1 MGNDVAD
8 GLEDERPSEGRAE
21 ADAEA
26 ELRRALADLRGNIRT
41 RFPVEPAPRPDES
54 GGPAV
59 DLEGLWNSAR
69 RRLGT
74 IGMSEHSADVDEF
87 GMDAEALRRIQP
99 LLDFLAERF
108 WRVEARGLEH
118 LPAEG
123 PCLLVANRAG
133 LLPWDGLMLAHVLQR
148 ARPDRERPRFLVAD
162 SGLQW
167 PFVHATIAQ
176 LGGVRACRENAERLL
191 ASGRIA
197 IAFPEGAHGATK
209 AWPDRYHL
217 QRFERD
223 GVVRL
228 ALASGAPLI
237 PVGIVGAEEVH
248 PLMAK
253 IKGPARRVGLPFV
266 PVTPTFPLLGLLGLL
281 PLPSKWVM
289 WIGEPVSLEHLE
301 ADADPLAIARE
312 DEAVRSRIDELVKR
326 ALARRESI
334 WT

>member
-1 MGNDVAD
+1 MGNDVAEEQGGKRSSG
-8 GLEDERPSEGRAE
+8 GLREGEAAE
-21 ADAEA
+21 ELRRVLA
-26 ELRRALADLRGNIRT
+26 ELRGEIRT
-41 RFPVEPAPRPDES
+41 RFPVKPVAEPS
-54 GGPAV
+54 V

-74 IGMSEHSADVDEF
+74 IGMSEHSAEVDEF
-87 GMDAEALRRIQP
+87 GMDDEALRRVEP

-108 WRVEARGLEH
+108 WRVDLRGLEN
-118 LPAEG
+118 LPAAG

-148 ARPDRERPRFLVAD
+148 ALPERERPRFLVAD
-162 SGLQW
+162 SGMQW

-176 LGGVRACRENAERLL
+176 LGGVRSCSENAERLL

-197 IAFPEGAHGATK
+197 IAFPEGEQGATK
-209 AWPDRYHL
+209 AWPDRYRL
-217 QRFERD
+217 QHFAHD
-223 GVVRL
+223 CAVRL
-228 ALASGAPLI
+228 ALASGVPLI

-253 IKGPARRVGLPFV
+253 LKGPARRVGLPFV

-289 WIGEPVSLEHLE
+289 WIGETIPLDHLGR
-301 ADADPLAIARE
+301 DAAPHVIARE
-312 DEAVRSRIDELVKR
+312 DDAVRARIAELVKR
-326 ALARRESI
+326 ALAQRESI
-334 WT
+334 WG